1 MRRAGS
7 QRAGW
12 ARTAAWAGWLLLAP
26 AVAFAQVPFEQAI
39 GGLSSND
46 PKIRLRSA
54 TLLKES
60 AYLESAIPLAKLISD
75 PDNAVQLEAIAA
87 EVNIFTRKGGPRRVG
102 IITIEDRTG
111 AAAAQRV
118 FDMGP
123 LAVGTAAVPPPVL
136 LTLRLATRDDSA
148 KVCLESLYAFGTLAS
163 QATGKA
169 RRDLLEA
176 SLSDVISMLSLPDP
190 ALRVAAVRVIGR
202 LYARRPGDGTIEPR
216 LGDAVINAVNEENR
230 DVKLAAMDTLGALRD
245 ARATDGL
252 TQLFQFFGRSDM
264 GLAALVALARVGD
277 KSSVPLFLT
286 QLSGKTPPPFKVA
299 AIEGLARAGDASH
312 IPAIQDALNRE
323 RDDRVFDAGVF
334 AAAMLINGSI
344 ERLVDSLNRPKAH
357 DAARQYLVELVPG
370 RVARLARYA
379 QDPAP
384 RMRIDI
390 ADIVGLAGD
399 PQGRAVVMPLL
410 TDMDPDVVF
419 AAQRAMA
426 RLNTD
431 R

>member
-1 MRRAGS
+1 MRRAD
-7 QRAGW
+7 RAG
-12 ARTAAWAGWLLLAP
+12 RAAWLLLAIP
-26 AVAFAQVPFEQAI
+26 ALLCAQVPFDQAI
-39 GGLSSND
+39 AGLSSTD
-46 PKIRLRSA
+46 PKVRLHSA

-60 AYLESAIPLAKLISD
+60 AYLESAIPLAKLLSD

-87 EVNIFTRKGGPRRVG
+87 EVNIFTGKGGPRRVG

-123 LAVGTAAVPPPVL
+123 LAVGTAAVPSAVL

-169 RRDLLEA
+169 RQDLLQA
-176 SLSDVISMLSLPDP
+176 SLSDVISMVSLPDP
-190 ALRVAAVRVIGR
+190 ALRVAAIRVIGR

-216 LGDAVINAVNEENR
+216 LADAVINAVNEQNR

-245 ARATDGL
+245 ARAAAGL

-264 GLAALVALARVGD
+264 GLSALVALARVGD

-286 QLSGKTPPPFKVA
+286 QLSGKTPAPFKVA

-312 IPAIQDALNRE
+312 IPAIQDALNRG
-323 RDDRVFDAGVF
+323 DVRVFDAGVF

-410 TDMDPDVVF
+410 NDMDPDVVF